1 MSGTSCEVD
10 IAVKL
15 RTMAM
20 LGGQALRSLR
30 KTPALTSVMV
40 VMACM
45 AAVSI
50 FAVFAVNLTAIGRQ
64 LQSQVQIRVFV
75 DQSVIPD
82 GKESLGRSIKALP
95 GVTKVEYVSKDEALS
110 RLRLQMGESGFFLSD
125 LEHNPL
131 PDSFDVSLARAEDAR
146 AVADGIWKLKGVSD
160 VIYGQKWV
168 DNLVGALRVLWGI
181 TGVVACLSLVGAS
194 LIVSNTI
201 RLSVFARRK
210 EIEIMKLVGATDG
223 FILLPFVIEGLIIGI
238 AGSCAATGLV
248 AAGYVG
254 LVTWMESV
262 ASFIPVIRDPIHM
275 RFAVIGTV
283 VFGAAA
289 GLAGSAISVRRYL
302 RV

>member
-1 MSGTSCEVD
+1 M
-10 IAVKL
+10 KL

-45 AAVSI
+45 AAVSV

-64 LQSQVQIRVFV
+64 LQSQVQIRVFI
-75 DQSVIPD
+75 DQSVVPD
-82 GKESLGRSIKALP
+82 GKESLGRSIRALS
-95 GVTKVEYVSKDEALS
+95 GVTRVSYVSKDEALG

-125 LEHNPL
+125 LERNPL
-131 PDSFDVSLARAEDAR
+131 PDSFDVSVARAEDAR
-146 AVADGIWKLKGVSD
+146 VVADGIWKLKGVSD

-181 TGVVACLSLVGAS
+181 TGIVACLALVGAS
-194 LIVSNTI
+194 LLVSNTI
-201 RLSVFARRK
+201 RLSVFASRK

-223 FILLPFVIEGLIIGI
+223 FILFPFVIEGLIIGI

-248 AAGYVG
+248 AAGYLG

-262 ASFIPVIRDPIHM
+262 ASFIPIIRDPIHM
-275 RFAVIGTV
+275 RLAVLGTV
-283 VFGAAA
+283 AFGAVT

>member
-1 MSGTSCEVD
+1 
-10 IAVKL
+10 
-15 RTMAM
+15 
-20 LGGQALRSLR
+20 LRSLR

-45 AAVSI
+45 AAVSV
-50 FAVFAVNLTAIGRQ
+50 FAVFAVNLTAIGGQ
-64 LQSQVQIRVFV
+64 LQSQVQIRVFI
-75 DQSVIPD
+75 DQSVVPD
-82 GKESLGRSIKALP
+82 GKESLGRFIKALP
-95 GVTKVEYVSKDEALS
+95 GVTRVAYVSKDEALR
-110 RLRLQMGESGFFLSD
+110 RLGLQMGETGFFLSD
-125 LEHNPL
+125 LERNPL
-131 PDSFDVSLARAEDAR
+131 PDSFDVSVARADDAR
-146 AVADGIWKLKGVSD
+146 AVADGIWKLEGVSD

-181 TGVVACLSLVGAS
+181 TGIMACLALVGAS

-223 FILLPFVIEGLIIGI
+223 FILFPFMIEGLIIGI

-248 AAGYVG
+248 AAGYLG

-262 ASFIPVIRDPIHM
+262 ASFIPIIRDPIHM
-275 RFAVIGTV
+275 RLAVLGTV
-283 VFGAAA
+283 AFGAVT

>member
-1 MSGTSCEVD
+1 MSAVSCEVD
-10 IAVKL
+10 TAVKL

-30 KTPALTSVMV
+30 KTPALTSIMV

-45 AAVSI
+45 VAVSV

-64 LQSQVQIRVFV
+64 LQSQVQIRVFL
-75 DQSVIPD
+75 DQNAAAPD
-82 GKESLGRSIKALP
+82 KEALGLSIKALP

-110 RLRLQMGESGFFLSD
+110 RLRLQMGDSGFFLVD

-131 PDSFDVSLARAEDAR
+131 PDSFDVSLAHAEDAR
-146 AVADGIWKLKGVSD
+146 AVAGEVWKLKGISD

-181 TGVVACLSLVGAS
+181 TGAVACLALVGAS

-223 FILLPFVIEGLIIGI
+223 FILLPFVMEGLVIGI
-238 AGSCAATGLV
+238 AGSFAATALV

-254 LVTWMESV
+254 LVTWVKSV
-262 ASFIPVIRDPIHM
+262 ASFIPIIGDPIHM
-275 RFAVIGTV
+275 RLAVIGTV
-283 VFGAAA
+283 AFGAAA

-302 RV
+302 KV

>member
-1 MSGTSCEVD
+1 M
-10 IAVKL
+10 KL

-45 AAVSI
+45 AAVSV
-50 FAVFAVNLTAIGRQ
+50 FAVFAVNLTAIGGQ
-64 LQSQVQIRVFV
+64 LQSQVQIRVFI
-75 DQSVIPD
+75 DQSVVPD
-82 GKESLGRSIKALP
+82 GKESLGRFIKALP
-95 GVTKVEYVSKDEALS
+95 GVTRVAYVSKDEALR
-110 RLRLQMGESGFFLSD
+110 RLGLQMGETGFFLSD
-125 LEHNPL
+125 LERNPL
-131 PDSFDVSLARAEDAR
+131 PDSFDVSVARADDAR
-146 AVADGIWKLKGVSD
+146 AVADGIWKLEGVSD

-181 TGVVACLSLVGAS
+181 TGIMACLALVGAS

-223 FILLPFVIEGLIIGI
+223 FILFPFMIEGLIIGI

-248 AAGYVG
+248 AAGYLG

-262 ASFIPVIRDPIHM
+262 ASFIPIIRDPIHM
-275 RFAVIGTV
+275 RLAVVGTV
-283 VFGAAA
+283 VFGAVT
-289 GLAGSAISVRRYL
+289 GLTGSAISVRRYL

>member
-1 MSGTSCEVD
+1 M
-10 IAVKL
+10 KL

-45 AAVSI
+45 AAVSV

-64 LQSQVQIRVFV
+64 LQSQVQIRVFI
-75 DQSVIPD
+75 DQSVVPD

-95 GVTKVEYVSKDEALS
+95 GVTKVAYVSKDEALR
-110 RLRLQMGESGFFLSD
+110 RLGLQMGETGFFLSD
-125 LEHNPL
+125 LERNPL
-131 PDSFDVSLARAEDAR
+131 PDSFDVSVARADDAR
-146 AVADGIWKLKGVSD
+146 AVADGIWKLDGVSD

-168 DNLVGALRVLWGI
+168 DNLVGALRVLWGV
-181 TGVVACLSLVGAS
+181 TGIVACLALVGAS

-223 FILLPFVIEGLIIGI
+223 FILFPFVIEGLIIGI
-238 AGSCAATGLV
+238 GGSCAATGLV
-248 AAGYVG
+248 AAGYLG

-262 ASFIPVIRDPIHM
+262 ASFIPIIRDPIHM
-275 RFAVIGTV
+275 RLAVVGTV
-283 VFGAAA
+283 VFGAVT
-289 GLAGSAISVRRYL
+289 GLTGSAISVRRYL

>member
-1 MSGTSCEVD
+1 V
-10 IAVKL
+10 
-15 RTMAM
+15 
-20 LGGQALRSLR
+20 
-30 KTPALTSVMV
+30 SV
-40 VMACM
+40 
-45 AAVSI
+45 

-64 LQSQVQIRVFV
+64 LQSQVQIRVFI
-75 DQSVIPD
+75 DQSVVPD
-82 GKESLGRSIKALP
+82 GKESLGRSIRALS
-95 GVTKVEYVSKDEALS
+95 GVTRVSYVSKDEALG

-125 LEHNPL
+125 LERNPL
-131 PDSFDVSLARAEDAR
+131 PDSFDVSVARAEDAR
-146 AVADGIWKLKGVSD
+146 VVADGIWKLKGVSD

-181 TGVVACLSLVGAS
+181 TGIVACLALVGAS

-223 FILLPFVIEGLIIGI
+223 FILFPFVIEGLIIGI

-248 AAGYVG
+248 AAGYLG

-262 ASFIPVIRDPIHM
+262 ASFIPIIRDPIHM
-275 RFAVIGTV
+275 RLAVLGTV
-283 VFGAAA
+283 AFGAVT

>member
-1 MSGTSCEVD
+1 
-10 IAVKL
+10 
-15 RTMAM
+15 M

-45 AAVSI
+45 AAVSV
-50 FAVFAVNLTAIGRQ
+50 FAVFAVNLTAIGGQ
-64 LQSQVQIRVFV
+64 LQSQVQIRVFI
-75 DQSVIPD
+75 DQSVVPD
-82 GKESLGRSIKALP
+82 GKESLGRFIKALP
-95 GVTKVEYVSKDEALS
+95 GVTRVAYVSKDEALR
-110 RLRLQMGESGFFLSD
+110 RLGLQMGETGFFLSD
-125 LEHNPL
+125 LERNPL
-131 PDSFDVSLARAEDAR
+131 PDSFDVSVARADDAR
-146 AVADGIWKLKGVSD
+146 AVADGIWKLEGVSD

-181 TGVVACLSLVGAS
+181 TGIMACLALVGAS

-223 FILLPFVIEGLIIGI
+223 FILFPFMIEGLIIGI

-248 AAGYVG
+248 AAGYLG

-262 ASFIPVIRDPIHM
+262 ASFIPIIRDPIHM
-275 RFAVIGTV
+275 RLAVVGTV
-283 VFGAAA
+283 VFGAVT
-289 GLAGSAISVRRYL
+289 GLTGSAISVRRYL

>member
-1 MSGTSCEVD
+1 
-10 IAVKL
+10 
-15 RTMAM
+15 M

-45 AAVSI
+45 AAVSV

-64 LQSQVQIRVFV
+64 LQSQVQIRVFI
-75 DQSVIPD
+75 DQSVVPD

-95 GVTKVEYVSKDEALS
+95 GVTKVAYVSKDEALR
-110 RLRLQMGESGFFLSD
+110 RLGLQMGETGFFLSD
-125 LEHNPL
+125 LERNPL
-131 PDSFDVSLARAEDAR
+131 PDSFDVSVARADDAR
-146 AVADGIWKLKGVSD
+146 AVADGIWKLDGVSD

-168 DNLVGALRVLWGI
+168 DNLVGALRVLWGV
-181 TGVVACLSLVGAS
+181 TGIVACLALVGAS

-223 FILLPFVIEGLIIGI
+223 FILFPFVIEGLIIGI
-238 AGSCAATGLV
+238 GGSCAATGLV
-248 AAGYVG
+248 AAGYLG

-262 ASFIPVIRDPIHM
+262 ASFIPIIRDPIHM
-275 RFAVIGTV
+275 RLAVVGTV
-283 VFGAAA
+283 VFGAVT
-289 GLAGSAISVRRYL
+289 GLTGSAISVRRYL

>member
-1 MSGTSCEVD
+1 MSATSCEVD
-10 IAVKL
+10 TAVKL
-15 RTMAM
+15 RTMVM
-20 LGGQALRSLR
+20 LGGQAMRSLR

-45 AAVSI
+45 AAVSV

-75 DQSVIPD
+75 DQSVVPE
-82 GKESLGRSIKALP
+82 GRESLGRSIKALS
-95 GVTKVEYVSKDEALS
+95 GVTKVAYVSRDEALN
-110 RLRLQMGESGFFLSD
+110 RLRLQMGDSGFFLSD

-131 PDSFDVSLARAEDAR
+131 PDSFDVSIARAEDAK

-160 VIYGQKWV
+160 VIYGRKWV

-181 TGVVACLSLVGAS
+181 TGVVACLALVGAS

-223 FILLPFVIEGLIIGI
+223 FILFPFAIEGLIIGI

-262 ASFIPVIRDPIHM
+262 ASFIPIIKDPIHM
-275 RFAVIGTV
+275 RFAIIGTV

-289 GLAGSAISVRRYL
+289 GLAASAISVRRYL

>member
-1 MSGTSCEVD
+1 
-10 IAVKL
+10 VKL

-45 AAVSI
+45 AAVSV
-50 FAVFAVNLTAIGRQ
+50 FAVFAVNLTAIGGQ
-64 LQSQVQIRVFV
+64 LQSQVQIRVFI
-75 DQSVIPD
+75 DQSVVPD

-95 GVTKVEYVSKDEALS
+95 GVTKVAYVSKDEALR
-110 RLRLQMGESGFFLSD
+110 RLGLQMGETGFFLSD
-125 LEHNPL
+125 LERNPL
-131 PDSFDVSLARAEDAR
+131 PDSFDVSVARADDAR
-146 AVADGIWKLKGVSD
+146 AVADGIWKLDGVSD

-168 DNLVGALRVLWGI
+168 DNLVGALRVLWGV
-181 TGVVACLSLVGAS
+181 TGIVACLALVGAS

-223 FILLPFVIEGLIIGI
+223 FILFPFVIEGLIIGI

-248 AAGYVG
+248 AAGYLG

-262 ASFIPVIRDPIHM
+262 ASFIPIIRDPIHM
-275 RFAVIGTV
+275 RLAVLGTV
-283 VFGAAA
+283 AFGAVT

>member
-1 MSGTSCEVD
+1 M
-10 IAVKL
+10 
-15 RTMAM
+15 
-20 LGGQALRSLR
+20 RSLR

-45 AAVSI
+45 AAVSV
-50 FAVFAVNLTAIGRQ
+50 FAVFAVNLTAIGGQ
-64 LQSQVQIRVFV
+64 LQSQVQIRVFI
-75 DQSVIPD
+75 DQSVVPD
-82 GKESLGRSIKALP
+82 GKESLGRFIKALP
-95 GVTKVEYVSKDEALS
+95 GVTRVAYVSKDEALR
-110 RLRLQMGESGFFLSD
+110 RLGLQMGETGFFLSD
-125 LEHNPL
+125 LERNPL
-131 PDSFDVSLARAEDAR
+131 PDSFDVSVARADDAR
-146 AVADGIWKLKGVSD
+146 AVADGIWKLEGVSD

-181 TGVVACLSLVGAS
+181 TGIVACLALVGAS

-223 FILLPFVIEGLIIGI
+223 FILFPFMIEGLIIGI

-248 AAGYVG
+248 AAGYLG

-262 ASFIPVIRDPIHM
+262 ASFIPIIRDPIHM
-275 RFAVIGTV
+275 RLAVVGTV
-283 VFGAAA
+283 VFGAVT
-289 GLAGSAISVRRYL
+289 GLTGSAISVRRYL

>member
-1 MSGTSCEVD
+1 M
-10 IAVKL
+10 
-15 RTMAM
+15 
-20 LGGQALRSLR
+20 RSLR

-45 AAVSI
+45 AAVSV
-50 FAVFAVNLTAIGRQ
+50 FAVFAVNLTAIGGQ
-64 LQSQVQIRVFV
+64 LQSQVQIRVFI
-75 DQSVIPD
+75 DQSVVPD
-82 GKESLGRSIKALP
+82 GKESLGRFIKALP
-95 GVTKVEYVSKDEALS
+95 GVTRVAYVSKDEALR
-110 RLRLQMGESGFFLSD
+110 RLGLQMGETGFFLSD
-125 LEHNPL
+125 LERNPL
-131 PDSFDVSLARAEDAR
+131 PDSFDVSVARADDAR
-146 AVADGIWKLKGVSD
+146 AVADGIWKLEGVSD

-181 TGVVACLSLVGAS
+181 TGIMACLALVGAS

-223 FILLPFVIEGLIIGI
+223 FILFPFVIEGLIIGI

-248 AAGYVG
+248 AAGYLG

-262 ASFIPVIRDPIHM
+262 ASFIPIIRDPIHM
-275 RFAVIGTV
+275 RLAVLGTV
-283 VFGAAA
+283 AFGAVT

>member
-1 MSGTSCEVD
+1 
-10 IAVKL
+10 
-15 RTMAM
+15 MAM

-45 AAVSI
+45 AAVSV
-50 FAVFAVNLTAIGRQ
+50 FAVFAVNLTAIGGQ
-64 LQSQVQIRVFV
+64 LQSQVQIRVFI
-75 DQSVIPD
+75 DQSVVPD
-82 GKESLGRSIKALP
+82 GKESLGRFIKALP
-95 GVTKVEYVSKDEALS
+95 GVTRVAYVSKDEALR
-110 RLRLQMGESGFFLSD
+110 RLGLQMGETGFFLSD
-125 LEHNPL
+125 LERNPL
-131 PDSFDVSLARAEDAR
+131 PDSFDVSVARADDAR
-146 AVADGIWKLKGVSD
+146 AVADGIWKLEGVSD

-181 TGVVACLSLVGAS
+181 TGIVACLALVGAS

-223 FILLPFVIEGLIIGI
+223 FILFPFMIEGLIIGI

-248 AAGYVG
+248 AAGYLG

-262 ASFIPVIRDPIHM
+262 ASFIPIIRDPIHM
-275 RFAVIGTV
+275 RLAVVGTV
-283 VFGAAA
+283 VFGAVT
-289 GLAGSAISVRRYL
+289 GLTGSAISVRRYL

>member
-1 MSGTSCEVD
+1 M
-10 IAVKL
+10 KL

-45 AAVSI
+45 AAVS
-50 FAVFAVNLTAIGRQ
+50 VFAVNLTAIGRQ
-64 LQSQVQIRVFV
+64 LQSQVQIRVFI
-75 DQSVIPD
+75 DQSVVPD
-82 GKESLGRSIKALP
+82 GKESLGRSIRALS
-95 GVTKVEYVSKDEALS
+95 GVTRVSYVSKDEALG

-125 LEHNPL
+125 LERNPL
-131 PDSFDVSLARAEDAR
+131 PDSFDVSVARAEDAR
-146 AVADGIWKLKGVSD
+146 VVADGIWKLKGVSD

-181 TGVVACLSLVGAS
+181 TGIVACLALVGAS

-223 FILLPFVIEGLIIGI
+223 FILFPFVIEGLIIGI

-248 AAGYVG
+248 AAGYLG

-262 ASFIPVIRDPIHM
+262 ASFIPIIRDPIHM
-275 RFAVIGTV
+275 RLAVLGTV
-283 VFGAAA
+283 AFGAVT

>member
-1 MSGTSCEVD
+1 M
-10 IAVKL
+10 KL

-45 AAVSI
+45 AAVSV

-75 DQSVIPD
+75 DQNVVSEA
-82 GKESLGRSIKALP
+82 KESLGRSIRALR
-95 GVTKVEYVSKDEALS
+95 GVAKVAYVSKEEALG

-131 PDSFDVSLARAEDAR
+131 PDSFDVSVARAEDAR
-146 AVADGIWKLKGVSD
+146 AVADGIWKLTGVSD

-181 TGVVACLSLVGAS
+181 TGVVACLALVGAS

-223 FILLPFVIEGLIIGI
+223 FILFPFVVEGLIIGI
-238 AGSCAATGLV
+238 AGSCAATSLV
-248 AAGYVG
+248 AAGYLG
-254 LVTWMESV
+254 LVTWVESV
-262 ASFIPVIRDPIHM
+262 ASFIPIMRDPIHM

>member
-1 MSGTSCEVD
+1 M
-10 IAVKL
+10 
-15 RTMAM
+15 
-20 LGGQALRSLR
+20 RSLR

-45 AAVSI
+45 AAVSV
-50 FAVFAVNLTAIGRQ
+50 FAVFAVNLTAIGGQ
-64 LQSQVQIRVFV
+64 LQSQVQIRVFI
-75 DQSVIPD
+75 DQSVVPD
-82 GKESLGRSIKALP
+82 GKESLGRFIKALP
-95 GVTKVEYVSKDEALS
+95 GVTRVAYVSKDEALR
-110 RLRLQMGESGFFLSD
+110 RLGLQMGETGFFLSD
-125 LEHNPL
+125 LERNPL
-131 PDSFDVSLARAEDAR
+131 PDSFDVSVARADDAR
-146 AVADGIWKLKGVSD
+146 AVADGIWKLEGVSD

-181 TGVVACLSLVGAS
+181 TGIVACLALVGAS

-223 FILLPFVIEGLIIGI
+223 FILFPFVIEGLIIGI

-248 AAGYVG
+248 AAGYLG

-262 ASFIPVIRDPIHM
+262 ASFIPIIRDPIHM
-275 RFAVIGTV
+275 RLAVLGTV
-283 VFGAAA
+283 AFGAVT